1 MKLLHACATTL
12 LTYTVCLLYVT
23 CFPLVLA
30 AQDMDT
36 LEGIYRQQ
44 YEQLTAQESALQQQI
59 ENLLNMRS
67 QVDNL
72 IGQVGSAPASSYG
85 QEADRYRQ
93 LELLLP
99 SATRYSQELEQRQRQ
114 LAEVQQ
120 QKAEL
125 RSKILQRQ
133 SALPIWW
140 TQ

>member
-1 MKLLHACATTL
+1 MRRVLLLISVL
-12 LTYTVCLLYVT
+12 LILLLGLVYVT
-23 CFPLVLA
+23 M
-30 AQDMDT
+30 AQDMDS
-36 LEGIYRQQ
+36 LEGIYREQ
-44 YEQLTAQESALQQQI
+44 YFQLTARENDLQQQI
-59 ENLLNMRS
+59 DNLTNLKS

-72 IGQVGSAPASSYG
+72 MGQVGGMPSANYS
-85 QEADRYRQ
+85 QEADKYRQ

-99 SATRYSQELEQRQRQ
+99 SATRYSQEIDVRQRQ
-114 LAEVQQ
+114 LAEVQR

>member
-1 MKLLHACATTL
+1 MVFFRC
-12 LTYTVCLLYVT
+12 LTPAML
-23 CFPLVLA
+23 LVLLSFLPFTA
-30 AQDMDT
+30 SAQDMDS

-44 YEQLTAQESALQQQI
+44 YEQYTSQENALQQQI
-59 ENLLNMRS
+59 DNLAGLKS
-67 QVDNL
+67 QVDSL
-72 IGQVGSAPASSYG
+72 IGQVANMPAASYG

-99 SATRYSQELEQRQRQ
+99 SATRYSQELEQKQRQ
-114 LAEVQQ
+114 LTEVQR

-125 RSKILQRQ
+125 RSKILERQ